1 MRNPLIF
8 LFFFIGCTS
17 KPLSDTIFVEVT
29 PNKLLLEK
37 RQIDKN
43 KFESELKLLVDIRIK
58 KGFKREDLT
67 IDLKVDKETLRGDI
81 VDLESAMRHLKLRQ
95 VIYSSFEN
103 DQQMVLR
110 LE

>member
-1 MRNPLIF
+1 MRSPIIF
-8 LFFFIGCTS
+8 LFVFIGCTS
-17 KPLSDTIFVEVT
+17 QPLSNTIFVEVT
-29 PNKLLLEK
+29 PDKLLLEK

-43 KFESELKLLVDIRIK
+43 KFESELRFFVDMRLR
-58 KGFKREDLT
+58 KGLKMEDLK
-67 IDLKVDKETLRGDI
+67 INLRVDKETLRGDI
-81 VDLESAMRHLKLRQ
+81 IDLETAMRRLKLRN